1 MTTTAAATPS
11 ELNTRFGLAGQ
22 LHFTTHPDGVIIAEI
37 NNTHASAQVALQGG
51 QVLTYQPQ
59 GAAPVLWLSPA
70 ARCLPGKS
78 IRGGIPVCWPWFGPH
93 PDDSSKPG
101 HGYVRTAPWQ
111 VLRSAATP
119 EATELVLGLI
129 AQPEYQALSEHAA
142 QLDVQ
147 LSVSIGAHLRVSLTT
162 RNTGT
167 QNIPLS
173 QALHTYFNVSD
184 IEAVR
189 ILGLEGCDYLDKVD
203 GGLRKTQTG
212 AISIAGEVDRI
223 YLNTDSDCLIDDP
236 GLRRRI
242 RIAHEGS
249 RSTVVWNPWIAKAEK
264 LGDMGPDGYR
274 HMLCVENANAAEDAR
289 ELAPGATHTL
299 AAVISLAE

>member
-37 NNTHASAQVALQGG
+37 NNTHAAAQVALQGG
-51 QVLTYQPQ
+51 QVLTYQPH

-111 VLRSAATP
+111 VRRSAATAD
-119 EATELVLGLI
+119 ATELVLGLL
-129 AQPEYQALSEHAA
+129 ARPEYQALSEHAA
-142 QLDVQ
+142 QLDVE
-147 LSVSIGAHLRVSLTT
+147 LSVSIGAQLRVALTT

-184 IEAVR
+184 IAAVR
-189 ILGLEGCDYLDKVD
+189 VLGLEGCDYLDKVD
-203 GGLRKTQTG
+203 GGLRKTQRD
-212 AISIAGEVDRI
+212 AITIAGEVDRI
-223 YLNTDSDCLIDDP
+223 YLNTESDCLIDDP
-236 GLRRRI
+236 GLKRRI

-274 HMLCVENANAAEDAR
+274 HMLCVENANAADDAR
-289 ELAPGATHTL
+289 ELAPGAAHTL
-299 AAVISLAE
+299 TAVISLA